1 MKVDVVFSLED
12 FVKLG
17 FGRLTPD
24 HVRICIEEKPIGD
37 ITSRFKVWL
46 SVDMPDKILKC
57 MVSEAIFDRIWLQS
71 PHENEEQKRY
81 KEWQEKAYK
90 EVEEK
95 LGFKPIEGYW
105 TTTEAKEG

>member
-12 FVKLG
+12 FTKLG
-17 FGRLTPD
+17 GNYINQN
-24 HVRICIEEKPIGD
+24 HVRICIEEKPVSD
-37 ITSRFKVWL
+37 YTSRFKVWL
-46 SVDMPDKILKC
+46 SVDMPEKILKC
-57 MVSEAIFDRIWLQS
+57 IVAEAYFNRLFLQS
-71 PHENEEQKRY
+71 PHENEEQKKY

-95 LGFKPIEGYW
+95 LGFKPVEGYW